1 MISWNGNEYQIYFLF
16 ISKMKKTYEELV
28 CENNRLR
35 KELDDLK
42 YEYQENTI
50 VQSMNDMKRRYDKL
64 LDTTVPIEEYKR
76 VESRNV
82 SNENKLIAARV
93 FIDKIVNDLRIYE
106 QEHMRTEMDI
116 YNNYKIYRIQL
127 KLIFLKDVLELT
139 M

>member
-1 MISWNGNEYQIYFLF
+1 
-16 ISKMKKTYEELV
+16 MKKTYEELV